1 MYTIQTQTFET
12 KLGLSYIYIWN
23 LSEFKL
29 HLSKTN
35 QTTFIIN
42 MNLLCHPTWKG
53 IKKGKASNKF
63 QNFFIDEAN
72 FLSNILLSKK
82 NEMLLKIGT

>member
-1 MYTIQTQTFET
+1 MHTIQTQTFLPKCGVET

-42 MNLLCHPTWKG
+42 MNLLCHPTRKG

-63 QNFFIDEAN
+63 QNFYID
-72 FLSNILLSKK
+72 
-82 NEMLLKIGT
+82 

>member
-1 MYTIQTQTFET
+1 
-12 KLGLSYIYIWN
+12 
-23 LSEFKL
+23 
-29 HLSKTN
+29 
-35 QTTFIIN
+35 
-42 MNLLCHPTWKG
+42 MNLLCHPTRKG